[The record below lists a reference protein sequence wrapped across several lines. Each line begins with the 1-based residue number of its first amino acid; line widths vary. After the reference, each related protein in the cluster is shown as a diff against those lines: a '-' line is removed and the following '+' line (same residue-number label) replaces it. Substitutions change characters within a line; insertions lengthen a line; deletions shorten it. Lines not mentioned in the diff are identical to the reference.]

1 MSDSLINA
9 LKEARIPGENH
20 AFIRSIINA
29 VGVSELTFD
38 GSTDKPYVLATRRD
52 GGRPLRI
59 YYGYTTGFD
68 SKEEVVALL
77 GDTASPT
84 HSKAGWWV
92 PHPENRIYD
101 GSERARGRRK
111 EAGFCDCGLQLSLT
125 GACLSCE

>member
-9 LKEARIPGENH
+9 LTEARIPGENH

-29 VGVSELTFD
+29 VDVSELTVN
-38 GSTDKPYVLATRRD
+38 GSTDKPYVLVTRRN

-59 YYGYTTGFD
+59 YYGYTTGFN
-68 SKEEVVALL
+68 SKEEIIAIF

-84 HSKAGWWV
+84 DSKNGWWV

-101 GSERARGRRK
+101 GSERAKNQRR
-111 EAGFCDCGLQLSLT
+111 EAGFCDCGMQLSLT
-125 GACLSCE
+125 GACSSCE